1 MKITEYSI
9 KTNKINKE
17 LCIATVS
24 DLHARDPKRVLSA
37 LRDMSPDMIL
47 LPGDILE
54 VANDY
59 MAKRNQN
66 AILFFSEAVKI
77 APSYYC
83 FGNHEIYY
91 SHAVKEKNRIPNSN
105 MHDEIMN
112 QVKAAGVNVVNDTFV
127 SVELPDNE
135 AILIGGLVCGQDTN
149 PALNQTTPNLEFLN
163 EYSNENA
170 FKILL
175 CHYPHYY
182 DEYLKQS
189 DFDII
194 LSGHAHG
201 GHWRF
206 FGQGIYAPHQG
217 LFPKYTYG
225 MHFGRFIISTGAV
238 NNTKPIPRFFNR
250 PEILKITIHPQKE
263 MQ

>member
-9 KTNKINKE
+9 KTDKINKE

-24 DLHARDPKRVLSA
+24 DLHARDPKKVLAA
-37 LRDMSPDMIL
+37 LLEMSPDLIL

-54 VANDY
+54 VANKY
-59 MAKRNQN
+59 MSKRNQN
-66 AILFFSEAVKI
+66 AHLFFREAVKI
-77 APSYYC
+77 APCYYC

-91 SHAVKEKNRIPNSN
+91 SHAAKEKNRVPNPN
-105 MHDEIMN
+105 MLAQTVQ
-112 QVKAAGVNVVNDTFV
+112 QVEEVGVNIVNDSFV
-127 SVELPDNE
+127 SIELSENE
-135 AILIGGLVCGQDTN
+135 AIFIGGLVCGQDTN
-149 PALNQTTPNLEFLN
+149 PSLDQTKPNLEFLN
-163 EYSNENA
+163 KYSSLKA
-170 FKILL
+170 FKILM

-182 DEYLKQS
+182 NEYLKQT
-189 DFDII
+189 DFDLI

-217 LFPKYTYG
+217 LFPKYTHG
-225 MHFGRFIISTGAV
+225 LHFGRFIISTGAV

-250 PEILKITIHPQKE
+250 PEILKITIHPQGE

>member
-9 KTNKINKE
+9 ETKKLNTE
-17 LCIATVS
+17 LCIAAVS
-24 DLHARDPKRVLSA
+24 DLHARNPQKVLSA
-37 LRDMSPDMIL
+37 LRNMSPDLIL

-54 VANDY
+54 VPNEY
-59 MAKRNQN
+59 MQRRNKN
-66 AILFFSEAVKI
+66 ALLFFDEVSKI
-77 APSYYC
+77 APCYYC

-91 SHAVKEKNRIPNSN
+91 SHTGQVKNRVPSPIILE
-105 MHDEIMN
+105 DT
-112 QVKAAGVNVVNDTFV
+112 VKYIEKTGGHIVNDSYQTV
-127 SVELPDNE
+127 NISDNE
-135 AILIGGLVCGQDTN
+135 SLLIGGLVCGQDTD
-149 PALNQTTPNLEFLN
+149 PALNQSEPNLAFLN
-163 EYSNENA
+163 DYSRHDQ

-182 DEYLKQS
+182 KQYLENT
-189 DFDII
+189 DFDLI

-225 MHFGRFIISTGAV
+225 MHFGRLIISTGAV
-238 NNTKPIPRFFNR
+238 NNTKPIPRFFNS
-250 PEILKITIHPQKE
+250 PEILKISVIPQRE
-263 MQ
+263 MR